1 MRTNFIVKNT
11 KIFFKFIS
19 RLFRNNSY
27 YTFCKFIKCRKY
39 VFPIERVKN
48 DSTFLIPL
56 WIRRVEIA
64 YYFTLFK
71 NKDAT
76 RFPLIAEEL
85 SLQTRRRINIVENN
99 NLSTYFFSLNQNRA
113 PNSFVSVENCIE
125 YRRLSKNDTT
135 GNASNRV
142 LLIEEAKSAK
152 TVKDVQVREMI
163 V

>member
-1 MRTNFIVKNT
+1 MWKKSMRTNFIVKNT

-99 NLSTYFFSLNQNRA
+99 NLSIFFFRWIKIVPRIASYPSKIVSNTDDYRKTIRLATLRIEFFS
-113 PNSFVSVENCIE
+113 
-125 YRRLSKNDTT
+125 
-135 GNASNRV
+135 
-142 LLIEEAKSAK
+142 
-152 TVKDVQVREMI
+152 
-163 V
+163 

>member
-1 MRTNFIVKNT
+1 M
-11 KIFFKFIS
+11 
-19 RLFRNNSY
+19 
-27 YTFCKFIKCRKY
+27 
-39 VFPIERVKN
+39 KN

-64 YYFTLFK
+64 YYFILFK

-76 RFPLIAEEL
+76 QFPLIAEEL
-85 SLQTRRRINIVENN
+85 SLQTRRRINIVEIIIFR
-99 NLSTYFFSLNQNRA
+99 FFLLNQNRA

-125 YRRLSKNDTT
+125 YQRLSKNDTT

-142 LLIEEAKSAK
+142 LIEETKSVK

>member
-1 MRTNFIVKNT
+1 M
-11 KIFFKFIS
+11 
-19 RLFRNNSY
+19 
-27 YTFCKFIKCRKY
+27 
-39 VFPIERVKN
+39 KN

-99 NLSTYFFSLNQNRA
+99 NLSTFFFSLNQNRA
-113 PNSFVSVENCIE
+113 PNSE